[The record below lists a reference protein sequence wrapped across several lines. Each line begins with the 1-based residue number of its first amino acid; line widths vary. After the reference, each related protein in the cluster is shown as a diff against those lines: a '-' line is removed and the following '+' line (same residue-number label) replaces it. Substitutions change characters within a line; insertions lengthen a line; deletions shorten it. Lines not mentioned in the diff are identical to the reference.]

1 MKRLNINPKT
11 IFLRK
16 IKIYGQ
22 VQGVFFRATAKEK
35 ADTLGIKVLA
45 ENDPDGTVS
54 IEAVGEKEKLDEF
67 IKWCH
72 LGPSLAQVEKVEVTE
87 NSLKK
92 FKEFLPL

>member
-1 MKRLNINPKT
+1 MIRHINVT
-11 IFLRK
+11 
-16 IKIYGQ
+16 IYGK
-22 VQGVFFRATAKEK
+22 VQGVFFRVTAKEK

-72 LGPSLAQVEKVEVTE
+72 LGPSLARVEKVEVAE
-87 NSLKK
+87 SKLKN
-92 FKEFLPL
+92 FSGFETF